1 MVTQKKVDAPTLPGL
16 TGKAAELFG
25 NAKVEVVTPQPQVN
39 TETGE
44 VVEEDKVLVTFD
56 SPKSDWEP
64 LGHVQIQAMV
74 PLTDVIDTWGN
85 VLMTWQQARETF
97 AELIE
102 QHKAEENKA
111 SPKQLNYA
119 QDLAAQLGLQIDFD
133 GLDKYEIDKAIKDM
147 NSKLSDKPQAAT
159 PTTVAEKPKWQG
171 LGGNSGSTGG
181 GGTGAWRSKPMSQ
194 KQRSKIIETAN
205 QRGIQLPADFLNFT
219 SGEASDFMN
228 QLWNKA

>member
-1 MVTQKKVDAPTLPGL
+1 MATQKKIDAPTLPGL

-25 NAKVEVVTPQPQVN
+25 NKTVVVVPESQPQVN

-102 QHKAEENKA
+102 QHKAEESKA
-111 SPKQLNYA
+111 SDKQLNYA
-119 QDLAAQLGLQIDFD
+119 RDLAAQLGLQVDFN

-147 NSKLSDKPQAAT
+147 NSKLAGATQATAPT
-159 PTTVAEKPKWQG
+159 PVADKPKWQG
-171 LGGNSGSTGG
+171 FKNNSGSTGG
-181 GGTGAWRSKPMSQ
+181 GGGGGAITQKQVAFLMKLYNQKGQQAPANLLQMTGA
-194 KQRSKIIETAN
+194 
-205 QRGIQLPADFLNFT
+205 
-219 SGEASDFMN
+219 EASAKIKE
-228 QLWNKA
+228 LLG